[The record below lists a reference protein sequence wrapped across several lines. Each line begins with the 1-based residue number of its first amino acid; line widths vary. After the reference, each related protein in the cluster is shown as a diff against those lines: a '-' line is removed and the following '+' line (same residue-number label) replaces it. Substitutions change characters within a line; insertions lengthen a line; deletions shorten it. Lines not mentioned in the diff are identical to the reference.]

1 MKPASSLLISLLKRS
16 PRLKRLA
23 RAAIHSLLQENRQH
37 SGLAEITPIAGQPA
51 ASARP
56 RLNLL
61 VPTIAADQ
69 LFGGVATALHFF
81 SELAASDFDLR
92 VILTDNDGHDPQ
104 PPALLAGWQF
114 IRAEDSTDGTRQ
126 ITPFAHRNGRQLP
139 VRRNDIFIASAWWT
153 AYTGQ
158 RLIQW
163 QAQHFACP
171 IRPLVYLIQD
181 FEPGFYPWS
190 TRYLLAQ
197 STYTQREV
205 PLIAVFNTRLLQ
217 DYLAAQGFEFTPA
230 YAFEPSLHPQLRQWL
245 QAHPLQTVRKRQIL
259 FYGRPSVERN
269 AFPLIVQ
276 GLQYWQQ
283 HDPRSA
289 DWQVISMGE
298 RHPPVALAPD
308 RPCQVKGKLNLNDY
322 ATLISESAIGISLM
336 VSPHPS
342 YPPLEMAAFGMRVIT
357 NSFGAKQLDQWSH
370 QIHSLADPTPENL
383 AATLSRLIDQF
394 EARQQHWPD
403 DSLLAGHRDYVN
415 ATQPAY
421 PFREPL
427 LDTLRQVL
435 ARPERP

>member
-37 SGLAEITPIAGQPA
+37 SDLVEITPIAGQPA
-51 ASARP
+51 ASVRP

-69 LFGGVATALHFF
+69 LFGGIATALHFF

-92 VILTDNDGHDPQ
+92 VILTDNDIHEPQ
-104 PPALLAGWQF
+104 PPTLLAGWQF
-114 IRAEDSTDGTRQ
+114 VRAEDSADGTRQ

-163 QAQHFACP
+163 QAQHYACP

-217 DYLAAQGFEFTPA
+217 DYLAAQGFGFTPA

-245 QAHPLQTVRKRQIL
+245 QAHPLQAVRKRQIL

-276 GLQYWQQ
+276 GLRHWQQ

-289 DWQVISMGE
+289 NWKTISMGE
-298 RHPPVALAPD
+298 PHPPVVLATN
-308 RPCQVKGKLNLNDY
+308 RACEVKGKLNLNNY
-322 ATLISESAIGISLM
+322 ANLMSESAIGISLM

-357 NSFGAKQLDQWSH
+357 NSFGAKQLDQWSNH
-370 QIHSLADPTPENL
+370 IYSLADPTPENL
-383 AATLSRLIDQF
+383 STTLSNLIDRF
-394 EARQQHWPD
+394 EAQRQCWSEDALFANH
-403 DSLLAGHRDYVN
+403 HEYTN

-421 PFREPL
+421 PFREHL
-427 LDTLRQVL
+427 LEILRHKL
-435 ARPERP
+435 YPD